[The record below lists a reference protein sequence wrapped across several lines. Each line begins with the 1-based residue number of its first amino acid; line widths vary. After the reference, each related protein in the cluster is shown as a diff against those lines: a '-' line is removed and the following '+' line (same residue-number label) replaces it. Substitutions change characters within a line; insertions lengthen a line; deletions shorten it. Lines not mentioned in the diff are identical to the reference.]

1 MKIVVIGAGVIGTN
15 IAYKLA
21 KAGAEVVLVES
32 GTPGAKASA
41 TSYAWLNSNNVEH
54 PHYHSL
60 RVLGMAAY
68 HDLAAELGS
77 DAWLHEIGNLHLAFT
92 ASAAETLVA
101 KVARKQAKGYPAELL
116 TADEMTELEP
126 ALSKLPDR
134 PAAVA
139 YYPTEGYLDTTTLIG
154 RLLYAFGKL
163 GGSLLRARA
172 EALVRNAAGRV
183 TGVRTSAG
191 LIGCDEAVLCTG
203 SVTDLLGEAGLR
215 LSLRGDV
222 GASVITR
229 PLPISLSTLIHF
241 PNLSVRPDGNG
252 RIVIRAA
259 DVDKRV
265 DTGNMTLDES
275 AVTDLVGRA
284 TALLPL
290 AGVDVAVDEVR
301 VAFRP
306 RPPDGFPIVGP
317 VPAMPG
323 AYLVCTHSGVTVG
336 AIVGRLVARELVAG
350 TDEPLLAEFRADR
363 AITPAADDFES
374 ESATASGRPA

>member
-1 MKIVVIGAGVIGTN
+1 MKIVVIGAGVVGTN
-15 IAYKLA
+15 VAYKLA

-41 TSYAWLNSNNVEH
+41 TSYAWLNSNNVDH
-54 PHYHSL
+54 PQYHPL

-68 HDLAAELGS
+68 RDLAAEIGS
-77 DAWLHEIGNLHLAFT
+77 DAWLHEVGNVHLAF
-92 ASAAETLVA
+92 ADGAAENLRA
-101 KVARKQAKGYPAELL
+101 KVARKQAQGYPAELL
-116 TADEMTELEP
+116 TADEMTDVEP
-126 ALSKLPDR
+126 ALGQLPDK

-154 RLLYAFGKL
+154 DLLHAFGKL

-172 EALVRNAAGRV
+172 EELVRDADGRV

-191 LIGCDEAVLCTG
+191 EVACDEVVLCTG
-203 SVTDLLGEAGLR
+203 SVSDLLAEAGVR

-229 PLPISLSTLIHF
+229 PLPVRVTRLLHF

-252 RIVIRAA
+252 RIVIRANDIDA
-259 DVDKRV
+259 QV
-265 DTGNMTLDES
+265 DTDRMVLPES
-275 AVTDLVGRA
+275 AVADLVSRA
-284 TALLPL
+284 SALLPL
-290 AGVDVAVDEVR
+290 DGIDVGVDEVR

-306 RPPDGFPIVGP
+306 RPPDGLPIVGP
-317 VPAMPG
+317 VPGVPG

-336 AIVGRLVARELVAG
+336 AIVGRLVTRELVMG
-350 TDEPLLAEFRADR
+350 TDEPLLAAFRADR
-363 AITPAADDFES
+363 AITAAEDDYEA
-374 ESATASGRPA
+374 ESATAS